1 MTTGIILNAITSA
14 PDVYL
19 LRLLQ
24 IWIRFPTRGSTS
36 SHHRTI
42 QRISDPHGGVHRPVK
57 KVAVVPCRTDPEH
70 ADKVVT
76 VSCVRI
82 ARHLQPAIIQR
93 RLQRVPALP
102 RISGVISRTGIRT
115 AFRPSCTGTCSRIAS
130 GSGRS
135 AVPSG
140 PSIFRRL
147 IAPGASAGLGSVFD
161 NSYFI
166 KEESSLRSLLTFK
179 FNLCRS
185 SSSCNSYCIFRP
197 SSF

>member
-1 MTTGIILNAITSA
+1 MTARIILNAVTSA
-14 PDVYL
+14 PDVDL
-19 LRLLQ
+19 FRLLQ
-24 IWIRFPTRGSTS
+24 VGIRIPTGRGAAT
-36 SHHRTI
+36 HHRRI

-76 VSCVRI
+76 VSRVRI

-93 RLQRVPALP
+93 WLQRVPALP

-135 AVPSG
+135 AVFSG

-147 IAPGASAGLGSVFD
+147 IAPGASAG
-161 NSYFI
+161 
-166 KEESSLRSLLTFK
+166 
-179 FNLCRS
+179 
-185 SSSCNSYCIFRP
+185 
-197 SSF
+197 